1 MKRFIVTFCCIN
13 MFPALGFGAD
23 GSNAEKVVRFQP
35 VQEAHFFANA
45 QGQDDTTSLI
55 LRYKR
60 FPLKDK
66 AIPNAENLYIVME
79 FQSWMNELLK
89 SEYVPSHEFVAENLR
104 LYPANDAGRKEDVAI
119 LAFDLPGKRFL
130 IAQTGAW
137 DKFWF
142 YARDNTLPDVQEKQE
157 ANLRAQRAVSE
168 YIREDYQ
175 PHIPELE
182 LLDKKTLF
190 AGEPK
195 SHRIEQNKNYAFC
208 AGMGKDVCLLLEKT
222 SYTRTAAAWT
232 PPPVPL
238 LLELDKR
245 QGDVRDW
252 RQFTRRWDHGR
263 RETGSKAVFGGGQG
277 SSRQAACVRRR
288 NGVVH
293 L

>member
-1 MKRFIVTFCCIN
+1 MLHRQEVHFQRGRDNPTLIVWDNPFPSDPKKGKGVYNATQDQVTHNLSHPSCQDISCVSPDLGNSVEYSEKEIRIMKRFIVTFCCIN

-182 LLDKKTLF
+182 LLD
-190 AGEPK
+190 
-195 SHRIEQNKNYAFC
+195 
-208 AGMGKDVCLLLEKT
+208 V
-222 SYTRTAAAWT
+222 
-232 PPPVPL
+232 PV
-238 LLELDKR
+238 
-245 QGDVRDW
+245 
-252 RQFTRRWDHGR
+252 R
-263 RETGSKAVFGGGQG
+263 REMDYRGFS
-277 SSRQAACVRRR
+277 
-288 NGVVH
+288 
-293 L
+293 